1 MAWYKLHNL
10 NILFPDGVFNQ
21 ATSSDAKNT
30 SLFTKSSVM
39 MGIPCTITYRRASSS
54 STSYT
59 TYNPPRNFS
68 TTSASYSYFNYSV
81 INSFYNRYYNSN
93 NSYRQRINKGNNTS
107 NTSSSPNYFSHPLSF
122 YFTYKDNN
130 GLNWYNP
137 NNGYFYTYNDT
148 ELTTL
153 GYSSLSVVKSV
164 ILNGSY
170 IIKYNISSLTD
181 VFKSFKFKP
190 LITFSDYNDNVLL
203 DGNRIRGLATSLNV
217 NIINDEVLSNIE
229 EIDIDSSNYDF
240 YFTTG
245 TSSNNANLSL
255 TYKLTNYGNS
265 TIVFN
270 NVEVHEDFAKF
281 ILAIADSQDQIAL
294 TFGDSVVLANKPV
307 TEISVV
313 KKTLNL
319 VDVTIDGVTS
329 EVEIHPQEDKVF
341 LGFSLQENSTV
352 ATVPIGTTKI
362 TLNENTVFYEV
373 WGTYK
378 PEPNFFTANFYKNSA
393 EGHRVDKTEYLTS
406 VFSAGISLREET
418 NIIYPTILLQYDKV
432 PDFNYCYIEYFG
444 RYYYVTDITSIR
456 NNIWQISL
464 SVDVLMSFKDTIKT
478 QMGNVIRQENIGN
491 SMMVDDNIP
500 VLGQPRILINSMG
513 SPIFS
518 GEYNT
523 PLSDGNE
530 VCFVLLTQGKRI
542 EV

>member
-1 MAWYKLHNL
+1 MSWYKLIEPL
-10 NILFPDGVFNQ
+10 DYSEL
-21 ATSSDAKNT
+21 TS
-30 SLFTKSSVM
+30 
-39 MGIPCTITYRRASSS
+39 IPQLSNY
-54 STSYT
+54 YT
-59 TYNPPRNFS
+59 AMPLSS
-68 TTSASYSYFNYSV
+68 TTSSRYLAPWSSYVFSGRFTSFTVNSSIYGYYPYWGYELYNGSYHITQKASGA
-81 INSFYNRYYNSN
+81 IN
-93 NSYRQRINKGNNTS
+93 NNTRFIR
-107 NTSSSPNYFSHPLSF
+107 T
-122 YFTYKDNN
+122 T
-130 GLNWYNP
+130 
-137 NNGYFYTYNDT
+137 T
-148 ELTTL
+148 EITNSKIKKLQST
-153 GYSSLSVVKSV
+153 
-164 ILNGSY
+164 ILNGTF
-170 IIKYNISSLTD
+170 IIKYNVANILNSTDYSEKCSQYFDRDKLNFNNYKVTNVCVSQTATPSSLSFVQHYTTD
-181 VFKSFKFKP
+181 SDKYYLMYYVNTYGDPKT
-190 LITFSDYNDNVLL
+190 ITTFV
-203 DGNRIRGLATSLNV
+203 
-217 NIINDEVLSNIE
+217 
-229 EIDIDSSNYDF
+229 
-240 YFTTG
+240 
-245 TSSNNANLSL
+245 NLSDCANSEL
-255 TYKLTNYGNS
+255 VFTNA
-265 TIVFN
+265 
-270 NVEVHEDFAKF
+270 EVHEDFLKF
-281 ILAIADSQDQIAL
+281 LLAIADPQDQIAL
-294 TFGDSVVLANKPV
+294 TFGDNIVLANKPV

-352 ATVPIGTTKI
+352 ATIPIGTTKI

-393 EGHRVDKTEYLTS
+393 ESHRVDKTEYLTS

-456 NNIWQISL
+456 NNIWQINL
-464 SVDVLMSFKDTIKT
+464 SVDVLMSFKDTIKS

-491 SMMVDDNIP
+491 SLMVDTNIP